1 MGSFDG
7 GDGTGG
13 DDDGIDDD
21 GTWGDRDKTS
31 LALVPVAVTGTL
43 LTCTSGTE
51 ERMGVVTEFTEA
63 VAPVCD
69 PVIPGCDVTVN
80 RGRETCCC

>member
-1 MGSFDG
+1 MGG
-7 GDGTGG
+7 GTG

-21 GTWGDRDKTS
+21 GGTWDDGERTC

-63 VAPVCD
+63 VVPVCELATLGCGV
-69 PVIPGCDVTVN
+69 PVN
-80 RGRETCCC
+80 